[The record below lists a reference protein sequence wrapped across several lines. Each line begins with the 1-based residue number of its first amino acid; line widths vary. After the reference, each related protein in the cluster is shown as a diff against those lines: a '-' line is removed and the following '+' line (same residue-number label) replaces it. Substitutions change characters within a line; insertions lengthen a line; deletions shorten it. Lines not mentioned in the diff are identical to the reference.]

1 MNRRDVQQPV
11 VCCRQQ
17 SLHAQQAHQG
27 GAKMTSVTAHA
38 AKSLTER
45 VVLRFA
51 HPFGHAF
58 AHAFGQ
64 GLLWVLEQIPGHITT
79 GDQTEF
85 LTTKV
90 RTRNEKQ
97 NEKRETRNGFG
108 RRRFLITTTTRIC
121 QDRLGTN
128 RNERKKR
135 AVSDT
140 DDVNQGYWPSFN
152 APFYPVRA
160 RNAF

>member
-1 MNRRDVQQPV
+1 
-11 VCCRQQ
+11 
-17 SLHAQQAHQG
+17 
-27 GAKMTSVTAHA
+27 MTSVTAHA

-51 HPFGHAF
+51 HASGHAF

-90 RTRNEKQ
+90 GTR
-97 NEKRETRNGFG
+97 NEKRETRNEK
-108 RRRFLITTTTRIC
+108 RF
-121 QDRLGTN
+121 
-128 RNERKKR
+128 
-135 AVSDT
+135 
-140 DDVNQGYWPSFN
+140 
-152 APFYPVRA
+152 
-160 RNAF
+160 

>member
-1 MNRRDVQQPV
+1 
-11 VCCRQQ
+11 
-17 SLHAQQAHQG
+17 
-27 GAKMTSVTAHA
+27 MTSATAHA

-51 HPFGHAF
+51 HAFGHVF

-90 RTRNEKQ
+90 RTRNEK
-97 NEKRETRNGFG
+97 RENGFG

-121 QDRLGTN
+121 QDGLGTN
-128 RNERKKR
+128 IDGRNARFL
-135 AVSDT
+135 T
-140 DDVNQGYWPSFN
+140 LMTQGYWPSFN
-152 APFYPVRA
+152 APFYPVRE
-160 RNAF
+160 RNAKETPKRLFLD